1 MSTPTIVPNL
11 PAPPAHM
18 STNAAKQWT
27 AAYTKALK
35 QAQLDMPNNVSGQ
48 RAAALK
54 AANALIA
61 VPAPSSAAE
70 IDTLEPWQVLVRETR
85 TVKGV
90 PTRVC
95 ITTDGRKYSFPVE
108 AAPAE
113 TDATAATAAD
123 DTTKTASKSKARK

>member
-1 MSTPTIVPNL
+1 MSTQPVVPST

-18 STNAAKQWT
+18 STDAAKQWT

-35 QAQLDMPNNVSGQ
+35 QAQADMPNNVSGQ

-54 AANALIA
+54 AANALLA
-61 VPAPSSAAE
+61 VPAPTSATE

-90 PTRVC
+90 PMRVC
-95 ITTDGRKYSFPVE
+95 ITADGRKYSFPVE
-108 AAPAE
+108 AAPAKPE
-113 TDATAATAAD
+113 APTAPAA
-123 DTTKTASKSKARK
+123 KANK

>member
-1 MSTPTIVPNL
+1 MSSPTIVPNV
-11 PAPPAHM
+11 PKAPAHM
-18 STNAAKQWT
+18 STDAAKQWT

-35 QAQLDMPNNVSGQ
+35 QAQVDMPNNASGQ

-54 AANALIA
+54 AANALLA
-61 VPAPSSAAE
+61 VPAPTSAVE

-108 AAPAE
+108 VAEPEAPA
-113 TDATAATAAD
+113 AIKAKAA
-123 DTTKTASKSKARK
+123 K